1 MILSISATMES
12 APTNLLPSLVDVA
25 AEVPPKEALIGASPR
40 LSSCNYNQWCRC
52 LLHRPPWCRNWWR
65 EWVPFS
71 MILWM
76 EDRRLRGRIMDAR
89 EPETLAVVA
98 LGIGHG
104 GSSNGTR
111 LVMMSMLLISRPF
124 PNKFSKPKKKS
135 SSTRFFCSKKKNFVG
150 PSVIIKVDFLGCS

>member
-1 MILSISATMES
+1 M
-12 APTNLLPSLVDVA
+12 
-25 AEVPPKEALIGASPR
+25 
-40 LSSCNYNQWCRC
+40 
-52 LLHRPPWCRNWWR
+52 
-65 EWVPFS
+65 PFS

-124 PNKFSKPKKKS
+124 PPKFSKPQKKS
-135 SSTRFFCSKKKNFVG
+135 SSTRFFCSKKKKFRRAICHHQSRFFRVLITPNPVFSTRKVCVQRHPERATRGRQIHGFCVG
-150 PSVIIKVDFLGCS
+150 ISTFQVTDRSLKLVVS